1 VQLLGLVLPLL
12 LVLLLLALVVL
23 FLVLVWNRDRLDGAA
38 FDLGARFGLAH
49 PTVGA
54 FIGLVVW
61 IGIGAL
67 LIWRA
72 VAVFKADDGASVV
85 AATGGATLSLAAVAT
100 WAYAYTRDYALS
112 PVVGRILFWFSL
124 LTGVAVA
131 GAFTN
136 SLPIPLQVF
145 CLTLDLAF
153 VAAMVPLMVFGWWRG
168 RRDPAMRT
176 AMSSR
181 AMTFLSGTRP
191 RQRKQEKAR

>member
-1 VQLLGLVLPLL
+1 VQLLGLILPLL
-12 LVLLLLALVVL
+12 LVLLVLGLVVL

-54 FIGLVVW
+54 FIGLAVW

-72 VAVFKADDGASVV
+72 VPVFKAGDGVSVIAGITGAS
-85 AATGGATLSLAAVAT
+85 LSLAAVAT
-100 WAYAYTRDYALS
+100 WAYAYTRDYDL
-112 PVVGRILFWFSL
+112 PPMVGRFLFWFSL

-153 VAAMVPLMVFGWWRG
+153 VAAMVPLLVLGWWRG
-168 RRDPAMRT
+168 RRDPTMR
-176 AMSSR
+176 AVMSSR

-191 RQRKQEKAR
+191 RHRKQVKAR